1 MHKRFGVIITHPMQY
16 YSPLFRKISESGK
29 IELKVFYTW
38 SQAQGKKYDP
48 GFGKEVD
55 WDIPLL
61 DRYDY
66 TFVNNI
72 SKKPGS
78 NHFNGIVNPTLIREI
93 EEWNADAVLI
103 IGWNFNSHLKAMR
116 YFKGK
121 IPVYFRGDS
130 TLLDERSE
138 LKKIARRI
146 FLRWVYSYIDYAFY
160 VGTRNK
166 EYFLAHGLKPEQLI
180 FAPHAIDNERFYDKD
195 GSYRQKALEWRRSLG
210 IKDDDFVFLF
220 AGKLEPKKNPML
232 LLKAFMQLNLSREIN
247 PSISPGNSKSH
258 LIFVGNGVLENELK
272 NYITRSLSLPQSKDI
287 IPSSVS
293 SRAKSRDEDG
303 KLKQDL
309 PDGSQ
314 VQLDNKSDDAT
325 MQQWNNPSIHFL
337 DFHNQSAMPIVYRLG
352 NVFVLPSISET
363 WGLAVNEAMA
373 CGLPVIVSDKVGC
386 AFDLV
391 EQDENGY
398 IFKSNDEKELMKV
411 MNLCIDKWK
420 NDKNKFDEMGFS
432 SLNKIQGYSMDVL
445 AENILASLVKV

>member
-1 MHKRFGVIITHPMQY
+1 MTNLAVILTHPIQY
-16 YSPLFRKISESGK
+16 YSPLFRKINESGK

-61 DRYDY
+61 DGYDY

-93 EEWNADAVLI
+93 EEWNADSVLI

-138 LKKIARRI
+138 LKKIARRF
-146 FLRWVYSYIDYAFY
+146 FLRWVYSNIDYAFY

-166 EYFLAHGLKPEQLI
+166 EYFLAHGLKPAQLI

-220 AGKLEPKKNPML
+220 AGKLEPVKNPML

-258 LIFVGNGVLENELK
+258 LIFVGNGILESALK
-272 NYITRSLSLPQSKDI
+272 NYVTLRTRQ
-287 IPSSVS
+287 VGT
-293 SRAKSRDEDG
+293 G
-303 KLKQDL
+303 KAHC
-309 PDGSQ
+309 
-314 VQLDNKSDDAT
+314 DNYCK
-325 MQQWNNPSIHFL
+325 IHFL
-337 DFHNQSAMPIVYRLG
+337 EFQNQSIMPIVYRLG
-352 NVFVLPSISET
+352 NVFVLPSVSET

-386 AFDLV
+386 SVDLV
-391 EQDENGY
+391 EQDKNGY
-398 IFKSNDEKELMKV
+398 IFKSNDEEELINV
-411 MNLCIDKWK
+411 MSLCIDKWK
-420 NDKNKFDEMGFS
+420 YDKNKFDEMS
-432 SLNKIQGYSMDVL
+432 VNSLNKIKGYSMDVL
-445 AENILASLVKV
+445 AENILSGVNEKL

>member
-1 MHKRFGVIITHPMQY
+1 MKDPFTLKKLAIIVTHPIQY
-16 YSPLFRKISESGK
+16 YSPLFRKINESGK

-61 DRYDY
+61 DGYNY

-78 NHFNGIVNPTLIREI
+78 NHFNGIVNPTLIKEI

-103 IGWNFNSHLKAMR
+103 IGWNFKSHLKAMR
-116 YFKGK
+116 YFKDK

-146 FLRWVYSYIDYAFY
+146 FLRWVYSNIDYAFY

-166 EYFLAHGLKPEQLI
+166 EYFLANGLKPAQLI

-195 GSYRQKALEWRRSLG
+195 GSYKQKALEWRRSLG

-220 AGKLEPKKNPML
+220 AGKSEPVKNPML
-232 LLKAFMQLNLSREIN
+232 LLKAFMRLNI
-247 PSISPGNSKSH
+247 PKSH

-272 NYITRSLSLPQSKDI
+272 NYVTLRQ
-287 IPSSVS
+287 
-293 SRAKSRDEDG
+293 A
-303 KLKQDL
+303 QC
-309 PDGSQ
+309 
-314 VQLDNKSDDAT
+314 DNYC
-325 MQQWNNPSIHFL
+325 NIHFL
-337 DFHNQSAMPIVYRLG
+337 DFQNQSAMPIVYRLG
-352 NVFVLPSISET
+352 NVFVLPSVSET
-363 WGLAVNEAMA
+363 WGLALNEAMA

-386 AFDLV
+386 AVDLV
-391 EQDENGY
+391 EQDKNGY
-398 IFKSNDEKELMKV
+398 IFKSNNETEIQRV
-411 MNLCIDKWK
+411 MNDCMYVWVHDKS
-420 NDKNKFDEMGFS
+420 KFTKMGFN
-432 SLNKIQGYSMDVL
+432 SLNKIQEYSMDVL
-445 AENILASLVKV
+445 AENILSGVTQK

>member
-1 MHKRFGVIITHPMQY
+1 MKKLAIIVTHPIQY
-16 YSPLFRKISESGK
+16 YSPLFRKINEMGK

-61 DRYDY
+61 DGYDY

-78 NHFNGIVNPTLIREI
+78 NHFNGIINPTLIKEI

-138 LKKIARRI
+138 LKRIARRI
-146 FLRWVYSYIDYAFY
+146 FLRWVYSNIDYAFY
-160 VGTRNK
+160 VGTRNR

-180 FAPHAIDNERFYDKD
+180 FSPHAIDNERFYDKD
-195 GSYRQKALEWRRSLG
+195 GRYKQKALEWRRSLG
-210 IKDDDFVFLF
+210 IKDNDFVFLF
-220 AGKLEPKKNPML
+220 AGKLEPKKNPMSL
-232 LLKAFMQLNLSREIN
+232 LRAFIQLNLSREIST
-247 PSISPGNSKSH
+247 SISPKNPKAH

-272 NYITRSLSLPQSKDI
+272 NYVTLRQAQCDSHYK
-287 IPSSVS
+287 
-293 SRAKSRDEDG
+293 
-303 KLKQDL
+303 
-309 PDGSQ
+309 
-314 VQLDNKSDDAT
+314 
-325 MQQWNNPSIHFL
+325 IHFL
-337 DFHNQSAMPIVYRLG
+337 PFQNQSAMPIVYRLG
-352 NVFVLPSISET
+352 NVFVLPSQGPGET

-386 AFDLV
+386 SVDLV
-391 EQDENGY
+391 ENDKNGY
-398 IFKSNDEKELMKV
+398 IFKSNDEEELIKI
-411 MNLCIDKWK
+411 MNSFIDKWK
-420 NDKNKFDEMGFS
+420 NDKNKIDEM
-432 SLNKIQGYSMDVL
+432 SLNSIEKIKDYSVDVL
-445 AENILASLVKV
+445 AENIKNKILSK

>member
-1 MHKRFGVIITHPMQY
+1 MKKIAVIVTHPIQY
-16 YSPLFRKISESGK
+16 YSPLFRRINESGK

-38 SQAQGKKYDP
+38 PQAQGKKYDP

-61 DRYDY
+61 DGYDY

-146 FLRWVYSYIDYAFY
+146 FLRWVYSNIDYAFY

-166 EYFLAHGLKPEQLI
+166 EYFLEHGLKPEQLI
-180 FAPHAIDNERFYDKD
+180 FAPHAIDNERFYDQD
-195 GSYRQKALEWRRSLG
+195 GCYKQKALEWRRSLG

-232 LLKAFMQLNLSREIN
+232 LLKAFMQLNLSHEIS
-247 PSISPGNSKSH
+247 PSISQGNSKSH
-258 LIFVGNGVLENELK
+258 LIFVGNGVLESALK
-272 NYITRSLSLPQSKDI
+272 NYFTIRQAQCDSHYK
-287 IPSSVS
+287 
-293 SRAKSRDEDG
+293 
-303 KLKQDL
+303 
-309 PDGSQ
+309 
-314 VQLDNKSDDAT
+314 
-325 MQQWNNPSIHFL
+325 IHFL
-337 DFHNQSAMPIVYRLG
+337 PFQNQSIMPIVYRLG

-386 AFDLV
+386 SVDLV
-391 EQDENGY
+391 EQDKNGY
-398 IFKSNDEKELMKV
+398 IFKSNNETEIQRV
-411 MNLCIDKWK
+411 MNDCMYAWVYDKS
-420 NDKNKFDEMGFS
+420 KFTKMGFN
-432 SLNKIQGYSMDVL
+432 SLNKIQEYSMDVL
-445 AENILASLVKV
+445 AENILFTLVKA